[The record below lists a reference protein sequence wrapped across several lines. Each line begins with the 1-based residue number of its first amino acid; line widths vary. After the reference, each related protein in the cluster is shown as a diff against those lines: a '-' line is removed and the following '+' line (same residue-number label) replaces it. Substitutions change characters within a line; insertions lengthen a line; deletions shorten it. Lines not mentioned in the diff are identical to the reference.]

1 MRMAYVGAFAVSMY
15 AGTEHRVSKPFNPIL
30 GETYEMIG
38 EGWRYISEQVS
49 HHPPISAA
57 FAESET
63 YEFWGNTAMKQSFKG
78 TKLTFTPMG
87 CMNIRFKDNDDQYII
102 KRP

>member
-1 MRMAYVGAFAVSMY
+1 MAEPFQYESLIRQAGETSDPVMRMAYVGAFAVSMY

-57 FAESET
+57 YAESET
-63 YEFWGNTAMKQSFKG
+63 YEFWGNTAMK
-78 TKLTFTPMG
+78 
-87 CMNIRFKDNDDQYII
+87 
-102 KRP
+102 